1 MAKNFK
7 KFITLR
13 VKELQKQV
21 GINTNNGAKVEIL
34 QTPVWINIDEIVCV
48 QKMALFKCDEDSDI
62 RKYLTEHNIKD
73 LYILSGYGFNPVTVV
88 GPLGNGEGYFDTIL
102 EPTV

>member
-7 KFITLR
+7 KFITLW
-13 VKELQKQV
+13 VKELPKQV
-21 GINTNNGAKVEIL
+21 GIKADNGAKVEIL
-34 QTPVWINIDEIVCV
+34 PTPVWINIDEIVCV
-48 QKMALFKCDEDSDI
+48 QKVALFKCDEDSDI

-73 LYILSGYGFNPVTVV
+73 LYMLSGKGFNLINVV